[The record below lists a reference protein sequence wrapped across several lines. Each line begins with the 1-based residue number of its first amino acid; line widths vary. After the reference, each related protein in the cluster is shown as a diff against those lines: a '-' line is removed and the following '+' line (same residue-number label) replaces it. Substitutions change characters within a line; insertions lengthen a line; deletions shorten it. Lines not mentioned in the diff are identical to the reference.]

1 MYNIE
6 KCDRYFNRFY
16 VNIKVTYILKFED
29 K

>member
-6 KCDRYFNRFY
+6 KCDRYINRFY
-16 VNIKVTYILKFED
+16 VNIKVTFILKFED